1 MKELDGAMSR
11 ETSVALL
18 TVTEAV
24 AAMVPEVA
32 VTVDVPAARAS
43 PSPFASTVSTLVA
56 FEDHCT
62 DVSTCVLPSSKLPV
76 AVNCCSV
83 PAAIE
88 MAAGAIVMELRFA
101 GTTVMVVE
109 SVKAPTVAVM
119 VVEPA
124 ARMAARPVLSIVP
137 TVVEEDAQVTPLTR
151 SWTEPSL

>member
-32 VTVDVPAARAS
+32 VTVDVPGARAS

-56 FEDHCT
+56 LEDHCT

-88 MAAGAIVMELRFA
+88 MAAGAIVMEVRSA
-101 GTTVMVVE
+101 RTTVMVVE

>member
-1 MKELDGAMSR
+1 MKELDGAISR
-11 ETSVALL
+11 ETRVALL

-24 AAMVPEVA
+24 AAMTPEVA
-32 VTVDVPAARAS
+32 VTVDVPGPTAS
-43 PSPFASTVSTLVA
+43 PSPFASTVSTLLA
-56 FEDHCT
+56 LDDHCK

-88 MAAGAIVMELRFA
+88 MVAGAMVMEVRCA

-109 SVKAPTVAVM
+109 SLKAPTVAVI

-124 ARMAARPVLSIVP
+124 VRIAARPVLSMVP
-137 TVVEEDAQVTPLTR
+137 TVVDEDVQVTPLTR